1 MYETDSLKTEHDILY
16 MHACF
21 HSCCGMLVQVEDL
34 IFMDTLFVFGR
45 YPMETMQLVADLSQG
60 IVDSY
65 REKQKGRL
73 QRTFVQASDAAG
85 AKAKGRT

>member
-1 MYETDSLKTEHDILY
+1 MDKVQKTAFTDY
-16 MHACF
+16 FYGYYYC
-21 HSCCGMLVQVEDL
+21 
-34 IFMDTLFVFGR
+34 FGR
-45 YPMETMQLVADLSQG
+45 YPTETMQLVASLSEG
-60 IVDSY
+60 IADGY

>member
-1 MYETDSLKTEHDILY
+1 
-16 MHACF
+16 MH
-21 HSCCGMLVQVEDL
+21 
-34 IFMDTLFVFGR
+34 LFVLVLVCEGTSRGTDNNECCIGFCR
-45 YPMETMQLVADLSQG
+45 YPAETMQLVAHLSQG
-60 IVDSY
+60 VADGY